1 MSLWFFLGGVF
12 MFQESNEVFLRIDVV
27 IKSVGFYLDTVVRI
41 VFLQSRYLVNEIRN
55 PIGNLRMNQVE
66 KFQRSVGHS
75 Y

>member
-1 MSLWFFLGGVF
+1 